1 MLGIIIGAVVMIGA
15 MWLVGRHEAEMSL
28 PIALMIAAGVSV
40 TMWILGALIGPV
52 AFLIGFVLG
61 MWAIQKFCYLGW
73 GKSAAVTA
81 IWFGALIAIDV
92 ALILLRQG
100 AAA

>member
-1 MLGIIIGAVVMIGA
+1 MITA
-15 MWLVGRHEAEMSL
+15 MYLVGRHEAEMSL

-40 TMWILGALIGPV
+40 VMWITSIFLGPLALLVG
-52 AFLIGFVLG
+52 FLLG
-61 MWAIQKFCYLGW
+61 MWAIHQFCYLGW

-81 IWFGALIAIDV
+81 IWFASLIAFEVIL
-92 ALILLRQG
+92 ALLRGG